1 MKKTFV
7 LIAALGIFHACNDS
21 ASIASDTSDS
31 TTGRPTVAL
40 PYTASYSSSFEI
52 GNPEFSAVILNGSWK
67 DWENNTLDNMKN
79 WMADTITAFQSD
91 GEMVR
96 GLDSMMTKWKR
107 SRARYTSVID
117 TVQAVVP
124 LYSTDKKEHWVLVW
138 AREIN
143 TKADGKK
150 DTVSLM
156 ETWRINKDGKADFL
170 LQYEQSK
177 DKKQVAP

>member
-1 MKKTFV
+1 MKKISI
-7 LIAALGIFHACNDS
+7 LLASIAMLSACNDS
-21 ASIASDTSDS
+21 ATIASDTSDS
-31 TTGRPTVAL
+31 TAGTATVAL

-52 GNPEFSAVILNGSWK
+52 GNPEFSAVILTGSWK

-91 GEMVR
+91 GDMVK

-107 SRARYTSVID
+107 ARAKYTSVID

-143 TKADGKK
+143 TKVDGSK
-150 DTVSLM
+150 DTISLM
-156 ETWRINKDGKADFL
+156 ETWRLNKDGKADFL

-177 DKKQVAP
+177 DKK